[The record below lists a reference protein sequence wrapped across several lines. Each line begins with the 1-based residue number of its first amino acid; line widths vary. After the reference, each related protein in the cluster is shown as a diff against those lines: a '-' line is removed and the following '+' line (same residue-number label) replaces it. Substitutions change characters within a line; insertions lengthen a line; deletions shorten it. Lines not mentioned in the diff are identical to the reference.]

1 MPLRAMIV
9 VGGGTST
16 RFGSDKLLAPVLGKP
31 LIAHTIEAVASHVD
45 RCVVVVRPGIV
56 EEVADLAPDVEVTQG
71 GATRTLSE
79 MAGLAVLGEIVDLIG
94 IHDAARPAPSADL
107 IEEVFVTAESVGG
120 AVPVIPSEGLII
132 ERATHLP
139 VRTLSRA
146 QTPQVFRAKELT
158 LAYAKAAQSGF
169 EGQDTAEVV
178 TTFTDLRIAAV
189 PGDVTNLKVTYP
201 GDLDVIEETLKGRSR
216 I

>member
-1 MPLRAMIV
+1 MIV

-16 RFGSDKLLAPVLGKP
+16 RFGSDKLLAPLLGKP

-45 RCVVVVRPGIV
+45 RCVVVVRPDIV
-56 EEVADLAPDVEVTQG
+56 GEVADLAPDVEVTQG

-79 MAGLAVLGEIVDLIG
+79 MAGLAVLRDSVDLIG

-107 IEEVFVTAESVGG
+107 IEDLFVTAESIGG
-120 AVPVIPSEGLII
+120 AVPIAPSSALII
-132 ERATHLP
+132 NRETYHAVP
-139 VRTLSRA
+139 ALSRA
-146 QTPQVFRAKELT
+146 QTPQVFRARELAV
-158 LAYAKAAQSGF
+158 AYAKAAQAGF

-178 TTFTDLRIAAV
+178 TEFTDLRIAAV
-189 PGDVTNLKVTYP
+189 PGDVTNTKVTYP
-201 GDLDVIEETLKGRSR
+201 DDLADIEATLRGRSR